1 MFHART
7 ERAHGDRRDLHN
19 LRSMLPF
26 LLDFRGRVLFALT
39 CLVLAKVAN
48 VGIPVLLKAIVDG
61 LENKPE
67 QVLVLP
73 VALLLGYGA
82 LRLLSSLFNELRDAV
97 FAKVRYRAMRR
108 LSSKVLEHLHNMS
121 LRFHLDRKT
130 GGISRDLER
139 GTRSVSSIMNVLTFS
154 IIPTAVEFLLIAVIM
169 LSNYN
174 VLFSVVTFATIA
186 LYVFFTLKVTEW
198 RMDYR
203 HEMNR
208 LDSQANTRAIDSL
221 MNYETVKY
229 FNNEAMEWQR
239 YDETLSEWEVNA
251 VKSQTS
257 MSMLNFGQ
265 QSIIALGVMLIM
277 FLAAQGVVQGNMTIG
292 DLVMVNAFMLQLFIP
307 LGVLGMV
314 YRQIKYTLADMDMVF
329 RLLEQ
334 KPEIA
339 DKPGATELDIKQGDI
354 CFDNVE
360 FAYQPER
367 PILKQVSFVVPA
379 GATVAVVG
387 HSGAGKSTLS
397 RLLYRFY
404 DINNGSI
411 RLGGYDIRE
420 VTQSSLRRAIGI
432 VPQDTVLF
440 NESIRYNLQ
449 YGNLAATQAE
459 LERAADMAH
468 IRQFIEGLPD
478 GWETVV
484 GERGLKLSGG
494 EKQRVAI
501 ARAIL
506 KKPPFLIFDEATS
519 SLDSSTEQS
528 IQQTLNEVAGQHTTL
543 MIAHRLSTIV
553 KADQILVMDDG
564 KIIER
569 GTHTELLQLAG
580 VYAGMWELQQK
591 DEE

>member
-1 MFHART
+1 MYART
-7 ERAHGDRRDLHN
+7 ERAHGDRRDLNN

-26 LLDFRGRVLFALT
+26 LLDFRGRVIFALV
-39 CLVLAKVAN
+39 CLVMAKVAN
-48 VGIPVLLKAIVDG
+48 VGVPIVLKGIVDA
-61 LENKPE
+61 LDNKPE
-67 QVLVLP
+67 QLLVLP

-108 LSSKVLEHLHNMS
+108 LSSRVLEHLHQMS
-121 LRFHLDRKT
+121 LRFHLERQT

-139 GTRSVSSIMNVLTFS
+139 GTRSVSSIMNILTFS
-154 IIPTAVEFLLIAVIM
+154 IIPTAVEFGLIAVIL
-169 LSNYN
+169 LSNYDPW
-174 VLFSVVTFATIA
+174 FAIVTFSTVA
-186 LYVFFTLKVTEW
+186 LYVFFTMKVTEW

-208 LDSQANTRAIDSL
+208 LDSKANNRAIDSL
-221 MNYETVKY
+221 INYETVKY
-229 FNNEAMEWQR
+229 FNNEQLEWQR
-239 YDETLSEWEVNA
+239 YDETLDEWEDNA

-257 MSMLNFGQ
+257 MSLLNFGQ
-265 QSIIALGVMLIM
+265 QAIIALGVMLIM
-277 FLAAQGVVQGNMTIG
+277 FLASDGVVKGEMNIG

-314 YRQIKYTLADMDMVF
+314 YRQIKYTLADMDTVF
-329 RLLEQ
+329 RLLETQ
-334 KPEIA
+334 PEIT
-339 DKPGATELDIKQGDI
+339 DKPGAGYLKVTEGDI
-354 CFDNVE
+354 RFENVN
-360 FAYQPER
+360 FSYQTER
-367 PILKQVSFVVPA
+367 AILQGVSFVVPA

-404 DINNGSI
+404 DVNSGSI
-411 RLGGYDIRE
+411 RLGGQDIRD
-420 VTQSSLRRAIGI
+420 VTQSSLRKAIGI

-449 YGNLAATQAE
+449 YGNPAASQGE
-459 LERAADMAH
+459 LERAAGMAH
-468 IRQFIEGLPD
+468 IREFIESLPD
-478 GWETVV
+478 GWDTMV

-506 KKPPFLIFDEATS
+506 KKPPFLVFDEATS
-519 SLDSSTEQS
+519 SLDSSTEQA
-528 IQQTLNEVAGQHTTL
+528 IQQTLQEVAGQHTTL
-543 MIAHRLSTIV
+543 IIAHRLSTIV
-553 KADQILVMDDG
+553 NADQILVMDKG
-564 KIIER
+564 CIIEQ
-569 GTHTELLQLAG
+569 GTHDELLQLAG

-591 DEE
+591 DEV